1 MGKFFKL
8 RVVQEIEKLKNDI
21 FSGDWDKMKA
31 SANRLFE
38 IGGQENIDYLLGL
51 LDQTNSE
58 VRNAVALT
66 FRDNEFNDAL
76 ETILNSINKKE
87 NKGYTGTMVYALEKL
102 DCRLKLKELFNIL
115 FDNNSYEVQNHILT
129 ILDEQTFEFTETDLL
144 EVKSTWEKLKDN
156 WNELNN
162 VDKDNLKEH
171 DIDQDLVQGFV
182 DGYVTYLEQR

>member
-21 FSGDWDKMKA
+21 FSSDWDKMKA

-76 ETILNSINKKE
+76 EPILNSINKKE
-87 NKGYTGTMVYALEKL
+87 NKGYTGTLVYALEKL

-129 ILDEQTFEFTETDLL
+129 ILDEQTFEFTEADLL

-171 DIDQDLVQGFV
+171 DIDQDLVQSFV